1 MESRNRSC
9 STRLPLACLLLAGTT
24 GWACGA
30 GGDGRPVRAD
40 GGPGETGAAAGA
52 PGQGECILVE
62 EGFGPEGSVEVRA
75 EEVVSGLEVPW
86 GIAFLPDGD
95 LLVTERPGRLR
106 LVELGVDGGRLV
118 PEPVASLEAEAVGEG
133 GLLGIALHP
142 EFESNRA
149 FFLYVTVGARGAPTN
164 RLERWRLAPD
174 GRSATRERVV
184 LDDVPAATFH
194 NGGRLRI
201 GPDGMLWVGT
211 GDAGDPERA
220 QERRSL
226 AGKLLRLTPDGEVPP
241 DNPFPGSPV
250 YLLGIRNT
258 QGFDWPDAL
267 PEMGTQTGSDP
278 GTVWL
283 TDHGPSGELGRSG
296 HDEVSVAA
304 AGENLGWPPIW
315 GCRSEP
321 EMVTPALTWERAVPP
336 GGAAVY
342 TGEAIPEWQ
351 GDLLVGSL
359 GARHLHR
366 VVFSDS
372 EAPRVERHEV
382 YFGGRDGLGRLREVV
397 MGPDGDL
404 WVTTSNCDGRGR
416 CPPEGDRILRI
427 TGPSGG

>member
-1 MESRNRSC
+1 M
-9 STRLPLACLLLAGTT
+9 
-24 GWACGA
+24 
-30 GGDGRPVRAD
+30 
-40 GGPGETGAAAGA
+40 
-52 PGQGECILVE
+52 
-62 EGFGPEGSVEVRA
+62 EVRA
-75 EEVVSGLEVPW
+75 EEVVDGLEVPW
-86 GIAFLPDGD
+86 GIAFLPQGD

-118 PEPVASLEAEAVGEG
+118 PEPVASVEAEAVGEG

-142 EFESNRA
+142 EFESNRT
-149 FFLYVTVGARGAPTN
+149 FFLYVTVGARGAPKN

-174 GRSATRERVV
+174 ARSATREGIVV
-184 LDDVPAATFH
+184 DDVPAARYH

-211 GDAGDPERA
+211 GDAGEPERA
-220 QERRSL
+220 QDRRSL
-226 AGKLLRLTPDGEVPP
+226 AGKLLRLSPDGEVPP

-258 QGFDWPDAL
+258 QGFDWPGA
-267 PEMGTQTGSDP
+267 EAE
-278 GTVWL
+278 TVWL
-283 TDHGPSGELGRSG
+283 TDHGPSGEMGRSG
-296 HDEVSVAA
+296 HDEVTVAG

-315 GCRSEP
+315 GCRTGP
-321 EMVTPALTWERAVPP
+321 GMVTPSLTWERAVPP

-342 TGEAIPEWQ
+342 TGDAIPEWR

-366 VVFSDS
+366 VVFG
-372 EAPRVERHEV
+372 EGEPPRVERHEV
-382 YFGGRDGLGRLREVV
+382 YFGGRDGLGRLRDVV
-397 MGPDGDL
+397 MGPNGDL

-427 TGPSGG
+427 TR

>member
-1 MESRNRSC
+1 MRQRDPGFL
-9 STRLPLACLLLAGTT
+9 RLRLLLLLAGATAY
-24 GWACGA
+24 ACGA
-30 GGDGRPVRAD
+30 GGDGRPVRAQA
-40 GGPGETGAAAGA
+40 GSGEAGTAGAAAG
-52 PGQGECILVE
+52 CILVE
-62 EGFGPEGSVEVRA
+62 KGFGPEGSVEVRA
-75 EEVVSGLEVPW
+75 EEVVDGLEVPW

-106 LVELGVDGGRLV
+106 LVELGGDGGRLA
-118 PEPVASLEAEAVGEG
+118 PEPVASVEAEAVGEG
-133 GLLGIALHP
+133 GLLGITLHP

-149 FFLYVTVGARGAPTN
+149 FFLYVTVGARGGPEN

-174 GRSATRERVV
+174 ARSATREGIVV
-184 LDDVPAATFH
+184 DDVPAARYH

-211 GDAGDPERA
+211 GDAGEPERA
-220 QERRSL
+220 QDRGSL

-241 DNPFPGSPV
+241 DNPFSGSPV

-258 QGFDWPDAL
+258 QGFDWPGA
-267 PEMGTQTGSDP
+267 EA

-283 TDHGPSGELGRSG
+283 TDHGPSGEMGRTG
-296 HDEVSVAA
+296 HDEVTVAA

-315 GCRSEP
+315 GCRTGRD
-321 EMVTPALTWERAVPP
+321 MVTPVLTWDRAVPP

-342 TGEAIPEWQ
+342 TGDAIPEWR

-366 VVFSDS
+366 VVLGDS
-372 EAPRVERHEV
+372 EPPRVERHEV
-382 YFGGRDGLGRLREVV
+382 YFGGRDGLGRLRDVV

-416 CPPEGDRILRI
+416 CPPKGDRILRI
-427 TGPSGG
+427 TR